1 MGRGNDMSEGYDAI
15 VVGGGVMGTS
25 TALELAK
32 RGRHT
37 VLLERF
43 TLGHARGSSGGP
55 TRIFRFTYEHPDY
68 VRMAGPALDA
78 WRELE
83 GASGERLLY
92 TTGGIDIGEGGRRSA
107 DALEAAGA
115 PFAWLTPEA
124 TMERWPGL
132 VIAPGTPVLL
142 QEQGGVC
149 MAERTVRAQ
158 ARVATD
164 AGATVL
170 EGTAVRTIDRRADG
184 VRVTTDR
191 GEVYA
196 APVAV
201 VTAGPW
207 AGPLLRTAGIDLPLV
222 PSFEQV
228 TYSRLA
234 GDPHPFPTIIDW
246 SGVSTQGLP
255 SDGDG
260 SSNGPYAL
268 PNPEEPGSIKMALDR
283 SGPDVDPDTRSFE
296 PDAER
301 LQRLAGWASK
311 RFLPLV
317 EARPPETCLYTNTPD
332 GEFVLDR
339 LGPIVVGSPCSGH
352 GFKFA
357 PLIGKILADMAT
369 DTPVAL
375 RLDAFGAGRA
385 WILRHIVDRAFDA

>member
-1 MGRGNDMSEGYDAI
+1 VSAVFDAI
-15 VVGGGVMGTS
+15 VVGGGVMGTA
-25 TALELAK
+25 TAHELAK
-32 RGRHT
+32 SGRNT
-37 VLLERF
+37 LLIERF

-83 GASGERLLY
+83 DVSGERLLY
-92 TTGGIDIGEGGRRSA
+92 MTGGIDIGEGGRRSA
-107 DALEAAGA
+107 EALEAAGA
-115 PFAWLTPEA
+115 PFSWITPEA

-132 VIAPGTPVLL
+132 LIADGTPVLL
-142 QEQGGVC
+142 QDQGGVC

-158 ARVATD
+158 ARVAAET
-164 AGATVL
+164 GATVL
-170 EGTAVRTIDRRADG
+170 EETVVEAIQPRGNGVDVR
-184 VRVTTDR
+184 TDR
-191 GEVYA
+191 GDVYS

-207 AGPLLRTAGIDLPLV
+207 AGSLLRTAGIDLPLV

-228 TYSRLA
+228 TYCRLA
-234 GDPHPFPTIIDW
+234 GEPHPFPTITDW

-260 SSNGPYAL
+260 STNLPYAL

-283 SGPDVDPDTRSFE
+283 SGPDADPDTRSFE
-296 PDAER
+296 PDPDR
-301 LQRLAGWASK
+301 LERLAGWAGR

-369 DTPVAL
+369 NTPIAI

-385 WILRHIVDRAFDA
+385 WTQRHIVDRAFDA

>member
-1 MGRGNDMSEGYDAI
+1 MSEAFDAI
-15 VVGGGVMGTS
+15 VVGGGVMGTA
-25 TALELAK
+25 TAHELAR
-32 RGRHT
+32 RGRST
-37 VLLERF
+37 LLLERF
-43 TLGHARGSSGGP
+43 TFGHARGSSGGP

-83 GASGERLLY
+83 DVSGERLLY
-92 TTGGIDIGEGGRRSA
+92 TTGGIDIGDGGRRSA

-124 TMERWPGL
+124 TTERWPGL

-158 ARVATD
+158 ARVAAE

-170 EGTAVRTIDRRADG
+170 EETRVLTVDRRADG
-184 VRVTTDR
+184 VQVTTDR
-191 GEVYA
+191 GDAFA
-196 APVAV
+196 APVV
-201 VTAGPW
+201 IVTAGPW

-228 TYSRLA
+228 TYCRLA
-234 GDPHPFPTIIDW
+234 GAPHPFPTIIDW
-246 SGVSTQGLP
+246 SGVSTRSLP

-260 SSNGPYAL
+260 STNGPYAL
-268 PNPEEPGSIKMALDR
+268 PDPEEPGSIKMALDR
-283 SGPDVDPDTRSFE
+283 SGPDVDPDARSFE
-296 PDAER
+296 PDPER
-301 LQRLAGWASK
+301 LERLAGWARK

-357 PLIGKILADMAT
+357 PLIGKLLADMAT
-369 DTPVAL
+369 DTPISL

-385 WILRHIVDRAFDA
+385 WTRRHIVDRAFDA